1 MFNDAPTSPISKKDQ
16 ILAALASAKKLIFP
30 KQLHEATGIEKYE
43 LGNLLRELRTEGLVL
58 LLENGVYTLTE
69 AGIEKARAEKMQ
81 IHPTAKTR
89 AERYKRGAGNV
100 MAPPV
105 ATAKQPTEPK
115 KPSRQADNVKTAPK
129 RPEAPVKP
137 KKTAD
142 VQPGLPVATG
152 LTDKGTAL
160 LFRLLDTLNFQEL
173 QMAGFSNQDIYEL
186 GDVYRFVKD
195 RAEQMETV

>member
-1 MFNDAPTSPISKKDQ
+1 MFNDAPTSSISKKDQ

-81 IHPTAKTR
+81 IHPTAKSR
-89 AERYKRGAGNV
+89 AERYKTAGNV

-105 ATAKQPTEPK
+105 TTAKPPTEPK
-115 KPSRQADNVKTAPK
+115 KPSRQADSVKAAPK
-129 RPEAPVKP
+129 QPEVPVKP

-195 RAEQMETV
+195 RAEQKEAV

>member
-43 LGNLLRELRTEGLVL
+43 LGNLLRELRSEGLIF

-69 AGIEKARAEKMQ
+69 AGIEKAKAENMQ
-81 IHPTAKTR
+81 LHPTTKAR
-89 AERYKRGAGNV
+89 AERYKLGAGNV
-100 MAPPV
+100 MDPPSGTV
-105 ATAKQPTEPK
+105 KLTEPM
-115 KPSRQADNVKTAPK
+115 KPSRRADSVKAVCK
-129 RPEAPVKP
+129 QPEAPLKA
-137 KKTAD
+137 KKTAE
-142 VQPGLPVATG
+142 VQAGLPAATG

-195 RAEQMETV
+195 RAEQLEEV